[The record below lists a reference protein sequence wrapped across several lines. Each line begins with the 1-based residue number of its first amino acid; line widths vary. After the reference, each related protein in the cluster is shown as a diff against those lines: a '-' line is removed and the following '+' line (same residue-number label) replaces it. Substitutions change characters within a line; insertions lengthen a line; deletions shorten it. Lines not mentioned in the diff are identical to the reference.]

1 MNEIDAIFLFIDF
14 INSIFNNRDL
24 VEMLHE
30 RSVKVFLVSGGFRKI
45 INPVADILK
54 IDRQNVYANTILFKE
69 NGKFILKIHLN
80 QF

>member
-1 MNEIDAIFLFIDF
+1 VNEIDAIFLFIDF

-69 NGKFILKIHLN
+69 NGIFILKIDLN

>member
-1 MNEIDAIFLFIDF
+1 VNEIDAIFLFIDF

>member
-69 NGKFILKIHLN
+69 NGIFILKIYLN

>member
-1 MNEIDAIFLFIDF
+1 VNEKDAIFLFINF

-69 NGKFILKIHLN
+69 NGIFILKIDLN

>member
-69 NGKFILKIHLN
+69 NGIFILKIDLN